1 MDARYRFVDEQGE
14 HRHELLVNG
23 EWKPLIGTSTVA
35 GSGGKPGLTWWAAG
49 KAVEQFGWV
58 KKLDGRKSTKEQIA
72 ANEKVRHETARKF
85 LETIHGE
92 SPIGVEDWI
101 AKLDAAYRAH
111 ETTKTNAAKVGTDMH
126 AELENYVRSCM
137 AYWGRPQPYEGEHKA
152 VKFFAAWAKGN
163 VNRFLWSELHCFSES
178 LWLGGISDVGAL
190 LQDGRVC
197 IIDFKSAKEA
207 YASMFMQIGG
217 YDLQLAENGGYLAD
231 GEKVFELPKPID
243 VYFIIPFGAEK
254 PSVIPFA
261 DVEGAR
267 SAFKAQLVQYKFNQA
282 YNAL

>member
-1 MDARYRFVDEQGE
+1 MDARYRFVDGEGE

-49 KAVEQFGWV
+49 KALEAFGWQNPKLFSPDV
-58 KKLDGRKSTKEQIA
+58 RLGHAYNAHEAIKKMTAAAYEKKLQEC
-72 ANEKVRHETARKF
+72 
-85 LETIHGE
+85 
-92 SPIGVEDWI
+92 
-101 AKLDAAYRAH
+101 YRAH
-111 ETTKTNAAKVGTDMH
+111 DTVKNKAAKDGTDMH

-152 VKFFAAWAKGN
+152 VKLFAAWAKGN
-163 VNRFLWSELHCFSES
+163 VNRFLWSELHCFSET

-190 LQDGRVC
+190 LQDGRMS

-217 YDLQLAENGGYLAD
+217 YDLQLTENGGYLAD

-267 SAFKAQLVQYKFNQA
+267 EAFKGQLVQHKFNQA
-282 YNAL
+282 YNALQS